1 MSRTLDQRL
10 RLGGAAVLTVNEAI
24 RMLPLRDDDARAWLE
39 ENDLIDSLR
48 GRRVVVWKKVV
59 DCIAGGEVASRP
71 PVRRVQ
77 LRRDTY

>member
-1 MSRTLDQRL
+1 MSRTLDKRL
-10 RLGGAAVLTVNEAI
+10 RLGGAAVLTVNEAV

-39 ENDLIDSLR
+39 ENDLVDTIR

-59 DCIAGGEVASRP
+59 DCIAGGEPTSRP
-71 PVRRVQ
+71 PVRSVR